1 MTALFADIK
10 GSTELIRA
18 LDPEEARA
26 LVDPVL
32 RLMIEAVHRYDGDV
46 AQSTGDGIFA
56 LFGAPLA
63 HEDHPRVRE
72 TRRRSLTAGDRRR
85 SPPHRTAPGDVQ
97 KRSYSRPSPE
107 GLLERRERLDL
118 TDLFGI
124 GATCKMYG
132 TLYRLAPME
141 NSFGC
146 DTVGCDLH
154 HVRPFV
160 ARAYEVPHL
169 STDDPFRILRIRIFW
184 RQMQRNDYFL

>member
-1 MTALFADIK
+1 VTVKPSPGSAAQPQRPSTLIQPEVADASELPEGERKTVTALFADIK
-10 GSTELIRA
+10 GSTELIRD

-32 RLMIEAVHRYDGDV
+32 RLMIEAVHRYDGYV

-56 LFGAPLA
+56 LLGAPLA

-72 TRRRSLTAGDRRR
+72 TRRKSLTAGDRRR

-146 DTVGCDLH
+146 DTV
-154 HVRPFV
+154 
-160 ARAYEVPHL
+160 RAGIA
-169 STDDPFRILRIRIFW
+169 S
-184 RQMQRNDYFL
+184 